1 MDVLPG
7 TIAVTGVAG
16 VLAQRLLPLLDGID
30 GIGGIVGLDVREP
43 ARRVRRFEFHRVDVA
58 SSDLKALLD
67 GVETIVHLAG
77 VDSDGTGGALL
88 THVNVEGTRNVLEA
102 AATVGVRRIVQTSS
116 AAVYG
121 AWPNNPVPLTED
133 AALRPNPGFLPAL
146 HDAENERR
154 LREWCEQRPG
164 FVATTLRMAPVV
176 GPGAHGLFAR
186 GASAGRRS
194 RCGARRGRS
203 RSSTSTTRPRRSRW
217 PSPAISTASTTS
229 PPTVGCRTRPCGVS
243 SAAVR
248 PALPD
253 DLARRVLQALW
264 SSGLGDAPP
273 AVLPYLV
280 HPWVVANDRLRAH
293 GWTPAHSN
301 ESAIV
306 ASLPLAT
313 APAARRR
320 VAVTAA
326 VVAGTTGAGIG
337 VARFARRLKVRRARR
352 EVRVAPLL
360 PVGREVAQP
369 HLLVLLDRPQQRVL
383 GDAGLVAN
391 RLDGRFAVARCGR
404 APS

>member
-16 VLAQRLLPLLDGID
+16 VLAQRLLPLLDGIE
-30 GIGGIVGLDVREP
+30 GIGSIVGLDVREP

-58 SSDLKALLD
+58 STDLKALLD

-88 THVNVEGTRNVLEA
+88 THVNVEGTRNVLA
-102 AATVGVRRIVQTSS
+102 AAAAVGVRRIVQTSS

-121 AWPNNPVPLTED
+121 AWPNNPIPLTED

-154 LREWCEQRPG
+154 LREWCAQRPG
-164 FVATTLRMAPVV
+164 FIATTLRMAPVV

-186 GASAGRRS
+186 ASLGRPPVSVRGASRQIQVVHVDDA
-194 RCGARRGRS
+194 A
-203 RSSTSTTRPRRSRW
+203 
-217 PSPAISTASTTS
+217 AAL
-229 PPTVGCRTRPCGVS
+229 
-243 SAAVR
+243 ALAVR
-248 PALPD
+248 SDLDGVYNVAADGWVSEATVRSLVGSVPPALPD

-280 HPWVVANDRLRAH
+280 HPWIVANDRLRAQ

-301 ESAIV
+301 ESAIA

-313 APAARRR
+313 APTARRR
-320 VAVTAA
+320 VVVTAA

-337 VARFARRLKVRRARR
+337 VARVARRLKVRRAR
-352 EVRVAPLL
+352 
-360 PVGREVAQP
+360 
-369 HLLVLLDRPQQRVL
+369 
-383 GDAGLVAN
+383 
-391 RLDGRFAVARCGR
+391 
-404 APS
+404 S